1 MVKKYDIIACTSWK
15 IPKKCPCEYKDTCEV
30 LDKRKNNGDIDTMY
44 MLYEVPKI
52 ELDYSD
58 NIEPFY
64 PEFTKEKQLELW
76 KYLLRQQDLNIQY
89 YYVDKKYGFVIADEE
104 EFFFEHKR
112 FEVALA
118 KLVIYLKKRLNK
130 KEVRKILKDDKF

>member
-1 MVKKYDIIACTSWK
+1 MVKKYEIVECTCWK
-15 IPKKCPCEYKDTCEV
+15 IKGKCPCKYKNTCEV
-30 LDKRKNNGDIDTMY
+30 LDKRGNNGDIDTMY

-52 ELDYSD
+52 ELDYPD

-76 KYLLRQQDLNIQY
+76 KYLLRQDLNIQY
-89 YYVDKKYGFVIADEE
+89 YYVDKKYGFVLADEE

-118 KLVIYLKKRLNK
+118 KLVIYLKERLNK
-130 KEVRKILKDDKF
+130 KEVRKILKDEIS

>member
-15 IPKKCPCEYKDTCEV
+15 ISKKCPCEYKDTCKVYDEG
-30 LDKRKNNGDIDTMY
+30 KNTEDIETMY

-52 ELDYSD
+52 ELDYPD

-76 KYLLRQQDLNIQY
+76 KYLLRQDLNIQY
-89 YYVDKKYGFVIADEE
+89 YYVDKKYGFVLADEE

-118 KLVIYLKKRLNK
+118 KLVTYLKKRLNK
-130 KEVRKILKDDKF
+130 KEVRKILKGTE

>member
-15 IPKKCPCEYKDTCEV
+15 INKKCPCGYKDTCKVYDEG
-30 LDKRKNNGDIDTMY
+30 KNTEDIEIMY

-52 ELDYSD
+52 ELDYPD
-58 NIEPFY
+58 NIDPFY
-64 PEFTKEKQLELW
+64 SEFTKEKQLELW
-76 KYLLRQQDLNIQY
+76 KYLLRQDLNIQY
-89 YYVDKKYGFVIADEE
+89 YYVDKKYGFVLADEE
-104 EFFFEHKR
+104 EFEFEHKR

-130 KEVRKILKDDKF
+130 KEVRRILTSEN